1 MWPASNPNL
10 VELVAGSM
18 YPDVVT
24 CTEAEISITAGMPNF
39 RSKQNIPG
47 ISELAQR
54 KLKDMFQH
62 SMGMASVLNC
72 GSHEA

>member
-1 MWPASNPNL
+1 MWQASHPNL

-18 YPDVVT
+18 YPDMGT
-24 CTEAEISITAGMPNF
+24 CTGAGTSIAAGIPDF

-47 ISELAQR
+47 VPELAQR
-54 KLKDMFQH
+54 KLKDMFQL
-62 SMGMASVLNC
+62 SMVMASVLNC